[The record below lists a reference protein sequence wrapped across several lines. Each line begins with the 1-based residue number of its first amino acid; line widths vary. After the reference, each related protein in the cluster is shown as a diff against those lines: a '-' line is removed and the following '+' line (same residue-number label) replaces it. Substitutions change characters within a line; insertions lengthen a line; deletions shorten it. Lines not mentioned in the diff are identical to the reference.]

1 MMRFM
6 EKFSTSLFRKL
17 VAAFPL
23 ACLGLWGCKV
33 GPDYK
38 QPDMKTP
45 GQYSEIGSATRPT
58 TRGTDPSSIQQ
69 DYMRW
74 WTTLNDAKLNSL
86 IDRAA
91 QNNPDILAAE
101 ARIREARA
109 NRGVQAS
116 GLFPQIDAQGQYS
129 KYRESQNTPG
139 LTSAGGG
146 GGSALPIPGLEG
158 DLWQAGFDMSW
169 EIDVFGGQRR
179 ALESAD
185 YSVQAAVWDRRDV
198 LVSLLAEVAVN
209 YVGLRGA
216 QRELEIAQGNLVSQQ
231 QTLDLTRRKA
241 DGGLVPYLD
250 VAQQEAQVATTASV
264 IPTLQ
269 AQVRQ
274 TIHHLGILLGQ
285 DPGSLSDELSAPAP
299 IPVGPASVPPGL
311 PGDLL
316 RRRPD
321 VRRAER
327 QLAAATAQIGV
338 ATADL
343 FPQFSIT
350 GALGTESGS
359 FKKLFDYASREYSL
373 APGVTWDIFD
383 AGKVISNV
391 HVQNALQAE
400 ALQTYRKAVLQ
411 SMQDVDDSLVGYNR
425 EQVRLQSL
433 REAVTANQRAVDLSM
448 ELFQK
453 GSADFLSVL
462 DAQRSLFAAEDA
474 MAQSESLVS
483 ADLVALYKALG
494 GGWN

>member
-1 MMRFM
+1 MPLM
-6 EKFSTSLFRKL
+6 EKVSASFRRTVWVVL
-17 VAAFPL
+17 PL

-38 QPDMKTP
+38 QPDMKLAGP
-45 GQYSEIGSATRPT
+45 YNEIASATRPT
-58 TRGTDPSSIQQ
+58 TRGTSPSTIQP
-69 DYMRW
+69 DYVRW
-74 WTTLNDAKLNSL
+74 WTTLDDATLNEL

-91 QNNPDILAAE
+91 KNNPDVLAAE

-109 NRGVQAS
+109 NRGVAAS
-116 GLFPQIDAQGQYS
+116 GLFPQVDANGQYEN
-129 KYRESQNTPG
+129 YRESENLPG
-139 LTSAGGG
+139 LSNFSGSGGT
-146 GGSALPIPGLEG
+146 LQIPGLEG

-179 ALESAD
+179 AIEAAN

-209 YVGLRGA
+209 YVELRGA
-216 QRELEIAQGNLVSQQ
+216 QRELAIAQGNLSSQE

-241 DGGLVPYLD
+241 EGGLVPYLD
-250 VAQQEAQVATTASV
+250 VAQQEAQVGTTAST

-269 AQVRQ
+269 AQIRQ
-274 TIHHLGILLGQ
+274 TIHHLGILLGEN
-285 DPGSLSDELSAPAP
+285 PGALSDELSASGP
-299 IPVGPASVPPGL
+299 IPIGPASVPPGL

-343 FPQFSIT
+343 YPQFSIT
-350 GALGTESGS
+350 GALGVESQTL
-359 FKKLFDYASREYSL
+359 KKLFDYSSRQFDI

-391 HVQNALQAE
+391 HVQNARQAE
-400 ALQTYRKAVLQ
+400 ALQAYRKAVLQ
-411 SMQDVDDSLVGYNR
+411 SMQDVEDALVAYNR

-433 REAVTANQRAVDLSM
+433 KEAVTANQRAVDLSM

-453 GSADFLSVL
+453 GSTDFLNVL
-462 DAQRSLFAAEDA
+462 DAQRSLFAAEDL
-474 MAQSESLVS
+474 MAQSEQLVS

-494 GGWN
+494 GGWE